1 MQYSVRQ
8 STIEQIFNTFA
19 ATQENPIPQAKPKKV
34 KYNNAKIWDR
44 PIPDEIVVEMGS
56 LKNKPSEPITQ
67 LELP

>member
-19 ATQENPIPQAKPKKV
+19 TTQENPIVQPPPKKF
-34 KYNNAKIWDR
+34 KSNNAKIWDR
-44 PIPDEIVVEMGS
+44 PIPDEFVLEMGAI
-56 LKNKPSEPITQ
+56 KNKPSEPITQ